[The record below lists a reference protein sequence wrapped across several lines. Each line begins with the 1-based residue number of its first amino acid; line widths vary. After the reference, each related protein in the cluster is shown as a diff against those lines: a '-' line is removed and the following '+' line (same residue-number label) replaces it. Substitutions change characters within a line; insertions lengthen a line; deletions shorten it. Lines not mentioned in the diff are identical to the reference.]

1 MEHTMAS
8 KHTKKVAV
16 VARKGFDLASRYATD
31 SVVVSIMDPA
41 ELVED
46 VDTGIRVEIGSL
58 YSKEATDAIRSGRAQ
73 LALVNGETTAAEGVV
88 STFLDQTI
96 AVTKRWWIE
105 GETTDTILIDGEY
118 VAATP
123 ETVRAVYTAPRTA
136 WLQKQVEN
144 KYLDLRAFFG
154 APKTA

>member
-8 KHTKKVAV
+8 KHAKKVT
-16 VARKGFDLASRYATD
+16 RKGFDLASRYATD